1 MEKRGATG
9 SSDSNGSNKE
19 NKQQPPVKDPAEKSE
34 KQLKREAKKA
44 DKKAKKETH
53 KAGNAVG
60 IERNED
66 MEAGTDSGP
75 DISEG
80 RYGVNKMNQSR
91 EKLNRTLVD
100 VGSLLP
106 SMADKD
112 VWVRARLHTSRAKGE
127 DGQSVEFRSNL
138 SEFFPF

>member
-1 MEKRGATG
+1 MPMEKRGGKDG
-9 SSDSNGSNKE
+9 SDGNVSNKE
-19 NKQQPPVKDPAEKSE
+19 NKQQQPAKDPAEKSE

-44 DKKAKKETH
+44 DKKTKKDQH
-53 KAGNAVG
+53 KSGNAVG
-60 IERNED
+60 IEMNED
-66 MEAGTDSGP
+66 AESGP

-100 VGSLLP
+100 IGSLTA
-106 SMADKD
+106 SMADKE

-127 DGQSVEFRSNL
+127 
-138 SEFFPF
+138 PITIY